1 MAIRT
6 IIVDDEAS
14 ARSRLRKLIAGF
26 PEISIEGEARDG
38 IEALSMISEVRPDLV
53 FLDVQMPGLDGLDVL
68 RSLPSQ
74 MPWPL
79 VIFATAFDRY
89 ALAAFEA
96 NALGY
101 LLKPVNSGYRPV
113 PGYVRE
119 LLK

>member
-1 MAIRT
+1 
-6 IIVDDEAS
+6 
-14 ARSRLRKLIAGF
+14 
-26 PEISIEGEARDG
+26 
-38 IEALSMISEVRPDLV
+38 
-53 FLDVQMPGLDGLDVL
+53 
-68 RSLPSQ
+68 